1 MFVVYSVDCGDPI
14 EAICTT
20 RADAEAF
27 IYDLCLEWAYEYLMT
42 TDDPMFKN
50 WDSYDVKWLM
60 NDCAQGLAIQ
70 EVSTII

>member
-1 MFVVYSVDCGDPI
+1 MFVVYSIGCDYPV

-27 IYDLCLEWAYEYLMT
+27 VYDLCLEWAYEYLMT
-42 TDDPMFKN
+42 TDDPMFKD
-50 WDSYDVKWLM
+50 WDSHDVKWLM

-70 EVSTII
+70 EVNIVI